1 MFLYGFSEL
10 PIVFNGC
17 LTTCLDLS
25 ESFSWLL
32 QYFRTLSELDGYLSQ
47 VDIQV
52 FCCTNG
58 IAPCFFP
65 YVPRYSFSTALCFM
79 ANLKIPPE
87 ESDYWRFFLDPKL
100 SLFENFDSKKTGVLV
115 QRKPWLV
122 CNDSWLEF

>member
-32 QYFRTLSELDGYLSQ
+32 QYFRILFELDGYLFH

-58 IAPCFFP
+58 IAPLFFP
-65 YVPRYSFSTALCFM
+65 YVPWYSFSTALCFM

-87 ESDYWRFFLDPKL
+87 ESDYWRFLWIQSDQCSKILIKKNRSSCPML
-100 SLFENFDSKKTGVLV
+100 ESSSLFVMIHS
-115 QRKPWLV
+115 
-122 CNDSWLEF
+122 

>member
-32 QYFRTLSELDGYLSQ
+32 QYFRNLFELDGYLFH

-58 IAPCFFP
+58 IAPLFFP

-79 ANLKIPPE
+79 ANLKIPRE
-87 ESDYWRFFLDPKL
+87 ESDYGRFLWIQSDQCSKILIKKNRSSCPML
-100 SLFENFDSKKTGVLV
+100 ESSSLFVMIHS
-115 QRKPWLV
+115 
-122 CNDSWLEF
+122 

>member
-87 ESDYWRFFLDPKL
+87 ESDYWRFFWIQSYHCSKILIQKKQEFL
-100 SLFENFDSKKTGVLV
+100 SKESPGLSVMIPG
-115 QRKPWLV
+115 
-122 CNDSWLEF
+122 